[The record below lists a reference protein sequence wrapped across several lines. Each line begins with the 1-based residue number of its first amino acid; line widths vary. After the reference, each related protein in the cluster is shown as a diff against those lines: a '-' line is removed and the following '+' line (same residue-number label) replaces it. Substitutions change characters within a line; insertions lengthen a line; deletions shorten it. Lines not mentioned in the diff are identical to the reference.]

1 MGMETIIYKSPVC
14 VLFCV
19 LSEFAKNFKLF
30 FQKWKILGYQNPFYF
45 VEGDIKLKDMDIVNF
60 L

>member
-1 MGMETIIYKSPVC
+1 MGMDFLWNKPQT
-14 VLFCV
+14 CV
-19 LSEFAKNFKLF
+19 LSNFYKNFKLF
-30 FQKWKILGYQNPFYF
+30 FQKWKILGYQNPFYL